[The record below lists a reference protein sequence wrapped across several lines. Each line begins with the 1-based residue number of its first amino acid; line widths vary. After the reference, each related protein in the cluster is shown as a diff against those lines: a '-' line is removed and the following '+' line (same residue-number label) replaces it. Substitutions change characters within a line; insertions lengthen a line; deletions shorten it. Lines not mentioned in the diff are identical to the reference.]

1 MREEKAER
9 EGDSDKRWR
18 KKVGRERKI
27 GMKGKYGGRARKE
40 ETETE
45 KRVEREERKRE
56 RKGEDSRG
64 ERGREKKEK

>member
-1 MREEKAER
+1 MVKD
-9 EGDSDKRWR
+9 G
-18 KKVGRERKI
+18 GRERKI

-45 KRVEREERKRE
+45 KSVGLIGKKGRE
-56 RKGEDSRG
+56 RKGEDSR